1 MGLRLF
7 ADHCVSQ
14 STVRRFRAAGHEVL
28 LLREHLARNA
38 TDGAVIAQAQQ
49 LEAILVTING
59 DFSDIVAYPPSRFGG
74 IMALQVKN
82 RPSVLG
88 PMMDRLLAFI
98 EDHPNQDEYRGVLLL
113 VEAHR
118 IRVRR

>member
-1 MGLRLF
+1 
-7 ADHCVSQ
+7 
-14 STVRRFRAAGHEVL
+14 
-28 LLREHLARNA
+28 
-38 TDGAVIAQAQQ
+38 
-49 LEAILVTING
+49 
-59 DFSDIVAYPPSRFGG
+59 
-74 IMALQVKN
+74 MALQVKN